1 MKNRNSLK
9 SPAFIHYHLQKQVC
23 ILFESMNGTRARL
36 DVIESRTKR
45 KRKAL
50 PREDA
55 TRLPH

>member
-1 MKNRNSLK
+1 MKNRTPLK
-9 SPAFIHYHLQKQVC
+9 SPALIHYHLQKEVY
-23 ILFESMNGTRARL
+23 ILFESFVKL